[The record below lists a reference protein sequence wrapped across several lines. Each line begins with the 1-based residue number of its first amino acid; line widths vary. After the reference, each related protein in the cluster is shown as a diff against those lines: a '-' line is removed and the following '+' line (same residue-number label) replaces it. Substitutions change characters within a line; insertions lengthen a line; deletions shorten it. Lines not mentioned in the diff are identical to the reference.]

1 MGGITKNRL
10 KEALR
15 NIFRVRT
22 WKLILILI
30 PLLFIAATLLRF
42 DHLEMV
48 ALRDQV
54 IKADEEGSEED
65 ILTALNQLKDFT
77 LTHIVVNVYE
87 ENGVEKLSFGTGPF
101 YLENQYVKKAQE
113 ELAKA
118 EASLENAGVN
128 PNGNVFKKA
137 AEVCDALGIQYGWGY
152 SAPYINC
159 MQEEL
164 AKYPAMDEIED
175 YKEAM
180 IPSTALYRQDFASPI
195 WYPCWSG
202 IIILVCIILIIVI
215 FIRFLIWVCL
225 RIALLFAKN
234 H

>member
-48 ALRDQV
+48 TLRDQV

-87 ENGVEKLSFGTGPF
+87 ENGIEKLSFGTGPF

-215 FIRFLIWVCL
+215 FIRFLIWICL

>member
-1 MGGITKNRL
+1 MGGITKNHL

-15 NIFRVRT
+15 NFFRIKT
-22 WKLILILI
+22 WKLIVILI
-30 PLLFIAATLLRF
+30 PLVFLAATLLRF
-42 DHLEMV
+42 DHLKMLE
-48 ALRDQV
+48 LRDQV
-54 IKADEEGSEED
+54 LEADASGSEED
-65 ILTALNQLKDFT
+65 IIAALNQLRDFT
-77 LTHIVVNVYE
+77 FTHIVVNVYE
-87 ENGVEKLSFGTGPF
+87 ENGVEKLTFGTGPF
-101 YLENQYVKKAQE
+101 YLENQYVKTAQA

-159 MQEEL
+159 MQDEL

-175 YKEAM
+175 YKQAM

-202 IIILVCIILIIVI
+202 IVILLCVLLVI
-215 FIRFLIWVCL
+215 FILVRLIVWL
-225 RIALLFAKN
+225 FIHIALLFAKN

>member
-65 ILTALNQLKDFT
+65 ILAALNQLKDFT

-202 IIILVCIILIIVI
+202 IIILVCIILVIVK
-215 FIRFLIWVCL
+215 FIRFLIWFCL

>member
-65 ILTALNQLKDFT
+65 ILAALNQLKDFT

-87 ENGVEKLSFGTGPF
+87 ENGIEKLSFGTGPF

-215 FIRFLIWVCL
+215 FIRFFIWVCL

>member
-1 MGGITKNRL
+1 MII
-10 KEALR
+10 LR
-15 NIFRVRT
+15 
-22 WKLILILI
+22 WW
-30 PLLFIAATLLRF
+30 LFA
-42 DHLEMV
+42 
-48 ALRDQV
+48 
-54 IKADEEGSEED
+54 
-65 ILTALNQLKDFT
+65 
-77 LTHIVVNVYE
+77 
-87 ENGVEKLSFGTGPF
+87 GPF

-215 FIRFLIWVCL
+215 FVRFLIWVCL

>member
-65 ILTALNQLKDFT
+65 ILAALNQLKDFT

-118 EASLENAGVN
+118 EASLENAGVQTPFN
-128 PNGNVFKKA
+128 N
-137 AEVCDALGIQYGWGY
+137 
-152 SAPYINC
+152 
-159 MQEEL
+159 
-164 AKYPAMDEIED
+164 
-175 YKEAM
+175 
-180 IPSTALYRQDFASPI
+180 
-195 WYPCWSG
+195 
-202 IIILVCIILIIVI
+202 
-215 FIRFLIWVCL
+215 
-225 RIALLFAKN
+225 
-234 H
+234 

>member
-1 MGGITKNRL
+1 MGGMTKNRL
-10 KEALR
+10 KESLR
-15 NIFRVRT
+15 KIFRIRS

-30 PLLFIAATLLRF
+30 PLTFLAATLLRF
-42 DHLEMV
+42 DHLKMIE
-48 ALRDQV
+48 LRDAV
-54 IKADEEGSEED
+54 LAADEAGD
-65 ILTALNQLKDFT
+65 NAAILSTLDELQEFT
-77 LTHIVVNVYE
+77 LTHIVINVYE
-87 ENGVEKLSFGTGPF
+87 ENGIEHLSFGTGPF
-101 YLENQYVKKAQE
+101 YLENQYVRKAQE

-137 AEVCDALGIQYGWGY
+137 AEVCDALGIKYGWGY

-159 MQEEL
+159 MQDEL

-175 YKEAM
+175 YEQAM

-202 IIILVCIILIIVI
+202 IVILLCVILLIIILV
-215 FIRFLIWVCL
+215 RFFIWVFIK
-225 RIALLFAKN
+225 IALLFAKN

>member
-225 RIALLFAKN
+225 RIALFFAKN

>member
-65 ILTALNQLKDFT
+65 ILAALNQLKDFT

-202 IIILVCIILIIVI
+202 IIILACIILIIVI
-215 FIRFLIWVCL
+215 FIRFLIWICL